1 MSSRSNIL
9 PALAGLTC
17 WVGLLWAGA
26 APAAD
31 NSGIVIIDQQQ
42 QSTPFGRYDSRRRT
56 EVYGPSSGFRYEEYR
71 TPVQPVYPRY
81 RRDARDERR
90 GSYAYGPSYRDDR
103 GQGRVIERRGTYTYG
118 PYGYG
123 RYGVPAAPR
132 IDRFGRGH
140 GFDRGRNNR
149 HGHRYGGRDDD
160 YRRSHNNQR
169 GRAIEPAERAI
180 EPARRAIGGDR
191 NDRRRD

>member
-9 PALAGLTC
+9 PALAGLAC
-17 WVGLLWAGA
+17 VVSLLWAGA

-81 RRDARDERR
+81 RRNDRDERR

-103 GQGRVIERRGTYTYG
+103 DQGRVYTYG
-118 PYGYG
+118 PYVYG

-140 GFDRGRNNR
+140 GFDHDRRRDDR

-160 YRRSHNNQR
+160 YRRSHNDHQR